1 MLNTLIVMP
10 FKVSDQKLFKKNT
23 KIWEQF
29 SNLMNIEFDS
39 EPVYGNNDKY
49 IKTKIKSFGIRQ
61 IETFKVIKYQKK
73 IHHASVYP

>member
-29 SNLMNIEFDS
+29 SN
-39 EPVYGNNDKY
+39 
-49 IKTKIKSFGIRQ
+49 
-61 IETFKVIKYQKK
+61 
-73 IHHASVYP
+73 